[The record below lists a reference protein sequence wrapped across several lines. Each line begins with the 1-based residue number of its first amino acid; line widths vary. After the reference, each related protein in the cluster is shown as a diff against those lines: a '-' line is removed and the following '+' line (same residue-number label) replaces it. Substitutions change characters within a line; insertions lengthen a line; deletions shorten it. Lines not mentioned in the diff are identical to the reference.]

1 MNQWTEIT
9 AWRKER
15 RSELIARRVALDPRV
30 RAAATQSLTRLLT
43 EGFAVSAGT
52 VVAFCWPYKG
62 ELDARFAV
70 RHWRERGAVTAL
82 PEVVARNSP
91 LCFRKWW
98 PGAPMRAGVM
108 GIPVPDGTEVVVP
121 DIALVPMVGW
131 DDHGYRLG
139 YGGGYF
145 DATLAALAPRPV
157 AIGLSQELSRLET
170 IFPVAH
176 DIAMDF
182 VVTEA
187 AIYRAGGALQRV
199 AVDRARALLA
209 QLYAAR
215 HPPRAGAGAAELKS
229 RDQ

>member
-1 MNQWTEIT
+1 MNQWTEIA

-15 RSELIARRVALDPRV
+15 RSELIARRAALDPRV
-30 RAAATQSLTRLLT
+30 RDAATQSLTRLLT

-70 RHWRERGAVTAL
+70 RHWRERGAVAAL

-91 LCFRKWW
+91 LRFRKWW

-145 DATLAALAPRPV
+145 DATLAALVPRPV
-157 AIGLSQELSRLET
+157 AIGLSQELFRLET

-176 DIAMDF
+176 DIPMDF

-199 AVDRARALLA
+199 AGARARALLA

-215 HPPRAGAGAAELKS
+215 SLPRAGAGAAEPKS
-229 RDQ
+229 EGQ